1 MERYGI
7 FPGLNETLA
16 AGGWVPLLV
25 MVVPTISC
33 DWVTALFESVPP
45 ENVPSNLRSDKR
57 WYILKSQFVA
67 FISSG
72 ISAGRSRDWP

>member
-57 WYILKSQFVA
+57 
-67 FISSG
+67 
-72 ISAGRSRDWP
+72 